1 MCSITDVEIKH
12 INKSLKELVEG
23 QKENAT
29 ALNKIEVHVA
39 VSVERWN
46 QEKRNWEIQGKAND
60 EFSGDIKRIDR
71 RDKIWNG
78 ANTLFVA
85 IAAALG
91 FR

>member
-1 MCSITDVEIKH
+1 MCSVTDIEIKH
-12 INKSLKELVEG
+12 INKSLQELVEG
-23 QKENAT
+23 QKETAT

-39 VSVERWN
+39 VSVERWE
-46 QEKRNWEIQGKAND
+46 QEKRNWETQGKAND
-60 EFSGDIKRIDR
+60 DFSDDIKRIDR

-78 ANTLFVA
+78 ANSVFVA